1 MAQPPSGQLPAS
13 CWGLLLSLG
22 DAVSMASRIMFMG
35 EVLVLTVTAGCVGDE
50 GEKVATCGAVLHQRA
65 ASWCSQVE
73 DKAC

>member
-1 MAQPPSGQLPAS
+1 
-13 CWGLLLSLG
+13 
-22 DAVSMASRIMFMG
+22 MASRIMFMG